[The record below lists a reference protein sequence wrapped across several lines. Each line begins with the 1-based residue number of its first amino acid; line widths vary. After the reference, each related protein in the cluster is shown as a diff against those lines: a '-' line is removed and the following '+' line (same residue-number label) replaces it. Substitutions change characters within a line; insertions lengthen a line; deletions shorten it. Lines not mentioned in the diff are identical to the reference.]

1 MEKSNCNKK
10 SKLKLNETQV
20 LLVEKNL
27 KLAYSRANKMLKK
40 YSSFNLSLDEDDFY
54 SYALE
59 ALCDAAIRY
68 DESKNFVFSTFA
80 VSYIDNYIKT
90 YVFNEN
96 PTIKI
101 PSYSPDKEKMK
112 SLRHMAL
119 TNALCLSSE
128 NGVFDADGNS
138 IDINLLAVKG
148 ELDNG
153 YNEVE
158 DALYFNYIGKNLSE
172 KDKNI
177 LKALVVQ
184 DLNTSDVA
192 TYLNI
197 HINTV
202 CRRKKKIASAIKSKL
217 IQNLSY

>member
-1 MEKSNCNKK
+1 MKRTNFDKK
-10 SKLKLNETQV
+10 SKTKLNDTQV
-20 LLVEKNL
+20 TLVEKNL

-40 YSSFNLSLDEDDFY
+40 YSSFNLSLDKDDFY

-80 VSYIDNYIKT
+80 VNYIDNYIKT

-112 SLRHMAL
+112 TLRHMAL
-119 TNALCLSSE
+119 TNALCLSTES
-128 NGVFDADGNS
+128 GTFDADGNS
-138 IDINLLAVKG
+138 IDVNLLAVKG

-153 YNEVE
+153 YKEVD
-158 DALYFNYIGKNLSE
+158 DALYLSYISRNLSE
-172 KDKNI
+172 KDRSI
-177 LKALVVQ
+177 LQGLVIQ
-184 DLNTSDVA
+184 DLNMSDVA
-192 TYLNI
+192 TCLNI

-202 CRRKKKIASAIKSKL
+202 CRRKKKIANAIKAKL
-217 IQNLSY
+217 V